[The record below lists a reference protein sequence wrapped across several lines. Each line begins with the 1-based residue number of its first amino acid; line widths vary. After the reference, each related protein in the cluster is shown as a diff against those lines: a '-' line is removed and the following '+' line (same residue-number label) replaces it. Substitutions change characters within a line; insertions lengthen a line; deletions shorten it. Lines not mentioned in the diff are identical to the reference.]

1 MMRILLSFALMLA
14 AFPAQAE
21 SRADRLFKRAVAATT
36 CEQVPNNGRRCN
48 YRFGDILEFSV
59 KDVGGTDTVI
69 SFTMSNS
76 GHELYAVIY
85 FGCVAVV
92 PGSASR
98 DAPDLSHNV
107 FVSPVTGKVYK
118 TASQCRAAL
127 A

>member
-1 MMRILLSFALMLA
+1 MRTLISLALMLA
-14 AFPAQAE
+14 AVPAQAE
-21 SRADRLFKRAVAATT
+21 GRADRLLKRAVAATS

-48 YRFGDILEFSV
+48 YKFGDILEFSV

-76 GHELYAVIY
+76 KNELYAVMY

-98 DAPDLSHNV
+98 EDHDLSHNV
-107 FVSPVTGKVYK
+107 FISPVTGKVYK
-118 TASQCRAAL
+118 TSSQCRASL